1 MLLQG
6 ANSTMVFWKDTVEF
20 VTGNLETKIYM
31 YGLANVFIFRC

>member
-6 ANSTMVFWKDTVEF
+6 TNSTMVLRKGTVEF
-20 VTGNLETKIYM
+20 TTGNLETKIYM